1 MSITRIDLDGMR
13 YPSSSMKT
21 LFIANSFL
29 NMLIINMILC
39 LSAIAQPDLG
49 SSQTVLVQQGDSLF
63 RIALENRPD
72 QTVSIQQTMVAIQQL
87 NPNSFL
93 GGNINRVKAGERL
106 LLPDINQISRIS
118 LDEAIREIRDQNQD
132 ISDLSS
138 TNMIDEAGSGQLSVL
153 VPGAEVSA
161 GLPELA
167 PLEQENAELDL
178 RISQLENLIALNL
191 EEEDRARLRR
201 EELVQRLTELNTE
214 ITDMKELVRLQD
226 LQLGQLRAQLAEVD
240 TQVSIPEILT
250 SDNIPTETDNPQESQ
265 SFLKQAGG
273 NLVGFFQS
281 NSPLV
286 TIAAPLALFLLGW
299 LLWWDRAN
307 YAESEALSDKSVGTD
322 PQEDRISG
330 ESNRNIGVRYDSQGV
345 SPERVQIVRPGEVAG
360 GVNNRE
366 ETLSQGA
373 DDAEIEFI
381 ADPSGDD
388 SFGDL
393 EFLSDEERERL
404 DSPDAIEEIF
414 YLGDDEES
422 ATKLELA
429 YAYQKMGDF
438 EGAKE
443 ILLEV
448 SDEGNSEQKREA
460 DELLKKIESPNIH
473 N

>member
-1 MSITRIDLDGMR
+1 M
-13 YPSSSMKT
+13 
-21 LFIANSFL
+21 
-29 NMLIINMILC
+29 C
-39 LSAIAQPDLG
+39 
-49 SSQTVLVQQGDSLF
+49 
-63 RIALENRPD
+63 
-72 QTVSIQQTMVAIQQL
+72 
-87 NPNSFL
+87 
-93 GGNINRVKAGERL
+93 
-106 LLPDINQISRIS
+106 
-118 LDEAIREIRDQNQD
+118 IRD
-132 ISDLSS
+132 
-138 TNMIDEAGSGQLSVL
+138 
-153 VPGAEVSA
+153 
-161 GLPELA
+161 
-167 PLEQENAELDL
+167 
-178 RISQLENLIALNL
+178 R
-191 EEEDRARLRR
+191 
-201 EELVQRLTELNTE
+201 
-214 ITDMKELVRLQD
+214 
-226 LQLGQLRAQLAEVD
+226 
-240 TQVSIPEILT
+240 
-250 SDNIPTETDNPQESQ
+250 
-265 SFLKQAGG
+265 
-273 NLVGFFQS
+273 
-281 NSPLV
+281 
-286 TIAAPLALFLLGW
+286 

-322 PQEDRISG
+322 PQGDRISG

-366 ETLSQGA
+366 ETLSQGG

>member
-1 MSITRIDLDGMR
+1 MKKLLSSI
-13 YPSSSMKT
+13 
-21 LFIANSFL
+21 FF
-29 NMLIINMILC
+29 NMLIINMFI
-39 LSAIAQPDLG
+39 SFTAIAQPDLQSG
-49 SSQTVLVQQGDSLF
+49 QSVLVEQGDSLF
-63 RIALENRPD
+63 RIALEYRPD

-118 LDEAIREIRDQNQD
+118 LEEAIRQISDQNQD
-132 ISDLSS
+132 IIRINS
-138 TNMIDEAGSGQLSVL
+138 TNFLDESGSGQLSVL
-153 VPGAEVSA
+153 VPGTELSTGV
-161 GLPELA
+161 PELA

-178 RISQLENLIALNL
+178 RISELENLIALNL

-201 EELVQRLTELNTE
+201 EELVLRLSELNAE
-214 ITDMKELVRLQD
+214 ITDIKELVRLQD
-226 LQLGQLRAQLAEVD
+226 IQLEQLRAQLAEVD
-240 TQVSIPEILT
+240 IQVSTPEVPT
-250 SDNIPTETDNPQESQ
+250 SENFRIEADNPQESQ
-265 SFLKQAGG
+265 SFLRQVGG
-273 NLVGFFQS
+273 NFVGFFQS

-286 TIAAPLALFLLGW
+286 TIAAPLALLLLGW

-307 YAESEALSDKSVGTD
+307 YAESKALPDKSVGTA
-322 PQEDRISG
+322 PQGDRIFG
-330 ESNRNIGVRYDSQGV
+330 EPNRNMEARPDLERV
-345 SPERVQIVRPGEVAG
+345 SPERVQIAKPGNVAG
-360 GVNNRE
+360 GVNNHE
-366 ETLSQGA
+366 ETMSQGA
-373 DDAEIEFI
+373 DGAEIEFI
-381 ADPSGDD
+381 TDPSADD

-448 SDEGNSEQKREA
+448 SEEGNSEQKRQA
-460 DELLKKIESPNIH
+460 DELLNKIESTNIH